1 MSIEK
6 KTFLTRDG
14 CGGFPHFCSCV
25 PIKIPVCLSWL
36 SFELQIVI
44 MLRQGIV
51 HNIRRVNINFSQ
63 YRKMESFRIAVNLI
77 TWQFTHY

>member
-1 MSIEK
+1 MPIER

-25 PIKIPVCLSWL
+25 PIKIPVWL
-36 SFELQIVI
+36 SFELQIV
-44 MLRQGIV
+44 MLCQGIV
-51 HNIRRVNINFSQ
+51 HNIRRVNIIFLQ

-77 TWQFTHY
+77 TWEFTHY